1 MANPRTTRPLGDR
14 LYARI
19 TPDQCEALHE
29 AALHILEH
37 TGARL
42 PLPSAV
48 ACCAT
53 PERWSATATA
63 CASPASWSSGRS
75 SARPAA

>member
-19 TPDQCEALHE
+19 TLDQCEALHE

-42 PLPSAV
+42 PLKSAV
-48 ACCAT
+48 ACSRDAGALVRT
-53 PERWSATATA
+53 VTA
-63 CASPASWSSGRS
+63 CASPAHLSSGRS
-75 SARPAA
+75 SALPAV